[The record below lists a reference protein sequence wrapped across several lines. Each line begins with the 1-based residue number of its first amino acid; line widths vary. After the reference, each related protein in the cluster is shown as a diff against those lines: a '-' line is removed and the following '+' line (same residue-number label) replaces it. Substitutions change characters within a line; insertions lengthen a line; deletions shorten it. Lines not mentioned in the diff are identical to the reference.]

1 MTLKELTAK
10 KIEALN
16 IIDTA
21 FNKLLDSLGGHEA
34 FDLDQLLTA
43 HHIKSDL
50 ETEILSQI
58 R

>member
-1 MTLKELTAK
+1 MIIRELTEK

-21 FNKLLDSLGGHEA
+21 FNKIIDTLGGHEA

-43 HHIKSDL
+43 HHIKCDL